1 MRGLRTNKRLKLM
14 ARTKRFRN
22 RKMKITKPQSLMK
35 ASVKRIKT
43 RKIRRSESLT
53 IISIIKA

>member
-1 MRGLRTNKRLKLM
+1 MKEPRTNKLLKLM
-14 ARTKRFRN
+14 VRTKRFRN

-35 ASVKRIKT
+35 ANVKRIKT